1 MPSRQGR
8 KRLWRRPQNWVGRGW
23 PSMYE
28 WDVTKAVGRLRLSW
42 RSERLIVGVGV
53 LQAASVAA
61 HRQRYRVDLASAA
74 IRAAQV

>member
-1 MPSRQGR
+1 
-8 KRLWRRPQNWVGRGW
+8 
-23 PSMYE
+23 MYE